1 MSTGLPSKKRRPP
14 SPLSSPQSPSSLD
27 GSRRNADGWTKF
39 RRGEVLILSQAAKIA
54 DVTNETVRR
63 WCEQTET
70 DRPVGLLIGSL
81 WLVDLD
87 LNVERAAG

>member
-1 MSTGLPSKKRRPP
+1 MD
-14 SPLSSPQSPSSLD
+14 Q
-27 GSRRNADGWTKF
+27 F

-70 DRPVGLLIGSL
+70 DRPVGLLIGSFL
-81 WLVDLD
+81 LVDLD

>member
-1 MSTGLPSKKRRPP
+1 MSDPARLAAQLAQIAVELGWKPP
-14 SPLSSPQSPSSLD
+14 Q
-27 GSRRNADGWTKF
+27 RGWMDQF
-39 RRGEVLILSQAAKIA
+39 RRGRVLILSQAAKIA